1 MHGEGRGVGEEEGH
15 TERAV
20 GGGRRN
26 GWEEGEDRKR
36 KKGEKEEGV
45 GSWQTKLSVLALIAV
60 AQRMAY
66 SWTLSASIRGFEYM
80 WY

>member
-45 GSWQTKLSVLALIAV
+45 NLS
-60 AQRMAY
+60 
-66 SWTLSASIRGFEYM
+66 SC
-80 WY
+80 

>member
-36 KKGEKEEGV
+36 KKGEKEKTIFFCVCWGR
-45 GSWQTKLSVLALIAV
+45 G
-60 AQRMAY
+60 RMGIIIY
-66 SWTLSASIRGFEYM
+66 S
-80 WY
+80 